1 MRAILG
7 ALVTTFCLSMPAHAS
22 DGLDTRWMRDS
33 AEYWTLA
40 RQTYRTAEQAV
51 RNEHKNHKK
60 WAVVLDLDETVVDNS
75 TYQIER
81 KAYGETFELK
91 SWNAWCERREAK
103 AVPGAKEF
111 IDAVRKMGGEVV
123 YLSNRHVVT
132 QEATID
138 NLKAL
143 DLWEKNDTICLK
155 TDDEAYTKVV
165 RRTEL
170 RSGQGDC
177 NIKDK
182 EMTVLAYLGD
192 NIHDFPEEDE
202 EAQEGGRDAQF
213 GVRYFLFANPMYGSW
228 SRRVTRP
235 LHK

>member
-1 MRAILG
+1 MRAIFATL
-7 ALVTTFCLSMPAHAS
+7 LTVMFCTSTATAGDS
-22 DGLDTRWMRDS
+22 LDTRWMRDS

-51 RNEHKNHKK
+51 RNKHKNHKK

-81 KAYGETFELK
+81 KAYGESFEPK

-103 AVPGAKEF
+103 AVPGAKGF
-111 IDAVRKMGGEVV
+111 IDAVRKMGGHVV

-132 QEATID
+132 QKATID

-170 RSGQGDC
+170 RSGQGTC
-177 NIKDK
+177 SINNK

-192 NIHDFPEEDE
+192 NIHDFPEVDE

-213 GVRYFLFANPMYGSW
+213 GLRYFLFANPMYGSW

-235 LHK
+235 LGQ

>member
-91 SWNAWCERREAK
+91 SWNAQKRQRRA
-103 AVPGAKEF
+103 
-111 IDAVRKMGGEVV
+111 DATARRSLAQGVVRKIATDAPKIGSPAAVG
-123 YLSNRHVVT
+123 VT
-132 QEATID
+132 LQT
-138 NLKAL
+138 N
-143 DLWEKNDTICLK
+143 
-155 TDDEAYTKVV
+155 
-165 RRTEL
+165 EL
-170 RSGQGDC
+170 RD
-177 NIKDK
+177 
-182 EMTVLAYLGD
+182 TVD
-192 NIHDFPEEDE
+192 
-202 EAQEGGRDAQF
+202 
-213 GVRYFLFANPMYGSW
+213 GSW
-228 SRRVTRP
+228 ERTALTPAGSYAGV
-235 LHK
+235 HW